1 MNLSCAVSLQSPE
14 TPLENRHDVSL
25 NMKSVLGTMSEP
37 LVIKPYLPSG
47 SLPVGFKP
55 KRVAYCERVRF
66 AYEEMTDCACPAF
79 HQHCNLIS
87 DVLRVLCIQKDP

>member
-37 LVIKPYLPSG
+37 VVIKPYLPSG
-47 SLPVGFKP
+47 SLPFIFRFSSVYLWGL
-55 KRVAYCERVRF
+55 KRKALHTVKEF
-66 AYEEMTDCACPAF
+66 GLPT
-79 HQHCNLIS
+79 
-87 DVLRVLCIQKDP
+87 KK